1 MLNMKSEAKNN
12 FAYFFIILFVFVD
25 INFFELVWFDSA
37 NAKWFNIR
45 CEYSVLLIRSLNA
58 GK

>member
-1 MLNMKSEAKNN
+1 MKSEAKNN